1 MKQKF
6 WRENM
11 FDKLSTKKDTETFE
25 EKIIQIYNKYE
36 KIDIDD
42 NYIDL
47 WNGFVELIQYIQN
60 QDTTNNISPLEAIEL
75 LKEIGLS
82 GDEIKQ
88 LFLEQLK
95 EK

>member
-11 FDKLSTKKDTETFE
+11 FDKLATKKDTETFE

>member
-1 MKQKF
+1 
-6 WRENM
+6 M
-11 FDKLSTKKDTETFE
+11 FDNLETKKDTESFE
-25 EKIIQIYNKYE
+25 EKIIQIYNKYA
-36 KIDIDD
+36 KIDIDE

-60 QDTTNNISPLEAIEL
+60 QDNTNNISPMEAIGL
-75 LKEIGLS
+75 MKEIGLS
-82 GDEIKQ
+82 SDEIKQ

>member
-1 MKQKF
+1 
-6 WRENM
+6 M
-11 FDKLSTKKDTETFE
+11 FDKLATKKDTETFE